1 MPTELPTRQDPV
13 AEPERRD
20 PRFRDLLIA
29 TTVLLSV
36 LCLIVERSYG
46 PLPGYSLVQNA
57 GDLQLSP

>member
-1 MPTELPTRQDPV
+1 MPTELPS
-13 AEPERRD
+13 RRELPPPD
-20 PRFRDLLIA
+20 RGNGFRDLLIA